1 LPGYKHLAPLGRNH
15 QTRYVELQF
24 EFAFDLFEK
33 EIRMTEKQS
42 ALKRTSVI
50 AAVLIVAVASIAIVK
65 TTGQEET
72 KANASAANEQWEY
85 LAVAGPSTTNL
96 TPTGNPR
103 MRKEPS
109 VPFAREAFVLE
120 QHLDKLGAS
129 GWELIAVAGPPTDP
143 AYYFK
148 RRK

>member
-1 LPGYKHLAPLGRNH
+1 MSQKNEALSRILKVAASLVLA
-15 QTRYVELQF
+15 V
-24 EFAFDLFEK
+24 
-33 EIRMTEKQS
+33 
-42 ALKRTSVI
+42 
-50 AAVLIVAVASIAIVK
+50 AVLAVVRTK
-65 TTGQEET
+65 GQEE
-72 KANASAANEQWEY
+72 ANARTNAAAEQWEY

-96 TPTGNPR
+96 TPTNNPR
-103 MRKEPS
+103 MRKEPN

-129 GWELIAVAGPPTDP
+129 GWDLVSVAGPATDP